1 MQLKVNIVGLFLISV
16 FIGCGLFESNDNGS
30 ALDKVYVALQGVDQV
45 GIVDINS
52 GEIDIVDI
60 NYTTLTCMDYDAEMD
75 CNMASDCNWIDIGTM
90 SHCMDA
96 EDNCTGFNESQCEID
111 GCEWMMNMCMESAGM
126 MDMGMGNHTPH
137 FIVIDEINKYW

>member
-60 NYTTLTCMDYDAEMD
+60 NYLPLSCMRYTSIMD
-75 CNMASDCNWIDIGTM
+75 CSMASGCEWMEMGSM
-90 SHCMDA
+90 SHCMNAVDA
-96 EDNCTGFNESQCEID
+96 CLDLDETQCIEMD
-111 GCEWMMNMCMESAGM
+111 GCNILYLES
-126 MDMGMGNHTPH
+126 
-137 FIVIDEINKYW
+137 ISINLNVDLERNPCFLDFLK